1 MLTVVA
7 GLIGVGK
14 TSLCTALPGKKFYEP
29 VESNVYLEDYYREP
43 HKFAFIMQMN
53 ILMKR
58 FKMFQQAHW
67 DSLNGVDCIA
77 DRSIYEDYAFALV
90 QREEGYMD
98 EKVFK
103 TYEEMHELFQSY
115 LVFPDL
121 ILYLKAPVD
130 TAMER
135 INIRA
140 RDCEA
145 GIPREY
151 MEKLNKAYERLMP
164 QLAKKCPVIELD
176 ATQDKNQVLMQA
188 LEAIEKR
195 RPELEIHPRY
205 KGGF

>member
-7 GLIGVGK
+7 GIIGVGK
-14 TSLCTALPGKKFYEP
+14 TSLCEALPGKKFYEP
-29 VESNVYLEDYYREP
+29 VESNVYLEDYYRDP
-43 HKFAFIMQMN
+43 KKYAFIMQMN
-53 ILMKR
+53 VLMKR

-67 DSLNGVDCIA
+67 DSLNGLDCIA

-90 QREEGYMD
+90 QKEEGYMD

-103 TYEEMHELFQSY
+103 TYEEMHELMQSY

-121 ILYLKAPVD
+121 ILYLKVPVE

-140 RDCEA
+140 RGCES
-145 GIPREY
+145 GIQKEY
-151 MEKLNKAYERLMP
+151 LDKLQAAYDRLLP
-164 QLAKKCPVIELD
+164 QLARKCPVITID
-176 ATQDKNQVLMQA
+176 ATQDKEGVLHDA
-188 LEAIEKR
+188 KEAIEKR
-195 RPELEIHPRY
+195 RPELLIHPRY